1 MLVTTMTSFLIVV
14 VIIIDFVVDAADAFA
29 LSDG

>member
-14 VIIIDFVVDAADAFA
+14 VIIIDFVVAPADAFA